1 MTRVLVIGAG
11 HNGLVAAVHLL
22 AAGADVTVLEHAPR
36 PGGAS
41 ASGEVTLPGLVNDH
55 CAAFAP
61 MTVASPVMQEL
72 DLDID
77 WVTPDVVMAHPFPD
91 GTAIALHR
99 WVQETARSAGPQW
112 ERAMAQLVPR
122 GDTLVKAVLS
132 PLPPVRPGVR
142 LALGLRNTLP
152 EWTRRMAGSIEAL
165 GLDLFEGDRRAAP
178 GLGGSA
184 PHSRLPP
191 TAPARGGLG
200 LPLPGVRATPRRPV
214 PPRG

>member
-11 HNGLVAAVHLL
+11 HNGLVAAVQLL
-22 AAGADVTVLEHAPR
+22 AAGVDVTVLEHAPR

-41 ASGEVTLPGLVNDH
+41 ASVEVTLPGFIHDH

-72 DLDID
+72 ELDID

-91 GTAIALHR
+91 GSAIALHR
-99 WVQETARSAGPQW
+99 SVPETARSAGPQW

-132 PLPPVRPGVR
+132 PLPPVRPGLR

-165 GLDLFEGDRRAAP
+165 GLDVFDGDRRGAAWR
-178 GLGGSA
+178 GGSA
-184 PHSRLPP
+184 QHPRAPPAGGGRRALRAAVAGRGPH
-191 TAPARGGLG
+191 
-200 LPLPGVRATPRRPV
+200 
-214 PPRG
+214 